1 MTSNRSYL
9 IRALYEWIIDN
20 GKTPYL
26 VVSTADPQV
35 QVPRGYIEEGKI
47 VFDISPEACR
57 GLHLEIDR
65 IVFTATFIGEPMQ
78 IYIPPQSV
86 IAIYAKENGEGMLF
100 SDDMLDVIDAP
111 SDTDDDEPKPPRRN
125 KPSLKLVK

>member
-1 MTSNRSYL
+1 MTSNRPYL

-20 GKTPYL
+20 RMTPYI
-26 VVSTADPQV
+26 VIDTSDPRV

-57 GLHLEIDR
+57 GLHLENDR

-78 IYIPPQSV
+78 IYIPPRSV

-100 SDDMLDVIDAP
+100 SDEVPGMIDLTHC
-111 SDTDDDEPKPPRRN
+111 TDDDEPPPPKRGKPN
-125 KPSLKLVK
+125 LKLIK